1 MNYES
6 SDYDK
11 TYLMSRFKDFKNIFS
26 FRMIAA
32 AISACKLIMLTT
44 MLTLLLSYHTVHT
57 LDLDPVQI
65 SSGTQF
71 EIMFVVK
78 TMPF

>member
-1 MNYES
+1 M
-6 SDYDK
+6 
-11 TYLMSRFKDFKNIFS
+11 L

-44 MLTLLLSYHTVHT
+44 MLTLLLSFHTVHT
-57 LDLDPVQI
+57 LDLDIGQI

-71 EIMFVVK
+71 EIMFAVL
-78 TMPF
+78 